1 MLFRSCLQKYYQI
14 YKFGF
19 FLLLEYKVHSLPHM
33 INIVGI
39 IEKATSD
46 SLILLDELCSGTDP
60 QEGANLAISILEELN
75 QKKSLNIITTHY
87 SEIKNYAIVTD
98 NFENAS
104 SEFDVEN
111 MKPTYK
117 ILMGVPGRSNAFA
130 ISKRLGLN
138 ERI

>member
-1 MLFRSCLQKYYQI
+1 
-14 YKFGF
+14 
-19 FLLLEYKVHSLPHM
+19 M
-33 INIVGI
+33 INIVDMMKKST
-39 IEKATSD
+39 EN

-60 QEGANLAISILEELN
+60 QEGASLAISILEELDA
-75 QKKSLNIITTHY
+75 KKSLNVVTTHY
-87 SEIKNYAIVTD
+87 SEIKNYAIVTN

-130 ISKRLGLN
+130 ISKRLGLD
-138 ERI
+138 EHILKKSKRINRNRSN